1 MQVVSRRSWRLRDKS
16 GTYGFAQSERPTIR
30 RPFFRLRPYRY
41 RMIARMCIPCG
52 AARYVLEYGLQRLI
66 NWKGVLMAIDHVKQ
80 TDPEVASA
88 LGQELSRQ
96 RSSVELIASENFT
109 SQAVIEAMGSVITA
123 VARRSISSRT
133 LHASALASCTVQS
146 LRTSSRTPVQMP
158 TSPHISPR

>member
-41 RMIARMCIPCG
+41 RMIARMCIPVGRAVC
-52 AARYVLEYGLQRLI
+52 ARVRLQRLI

-109 SQAVIEAMGSVITA
+109 
-123 VARRSISSRT
+123 
-133 LHASALASCTVQS
+133 LK
-146 LRTSSRTPVQMP
+146 P
-158 TSPHISPR
+158 

>member
-96 RSSVELIASENFT
+96 RSSVELIASEN
-109 SQAVIEAMGSVITA
+109 
-123 VARRSISSRT
+123 
-133 LHASALASCTVQS
+133 LS
-146 LRTSSRTPVQMP
+146 LI
-158 TSPHISPR
+158 HI

>member
-1 MQVVSRRSWRLRDKS
+1 MQVVSRKSWRLRDKS
-16 GTYGFAQSERPTIR
+16 GSYGFVQSERPTIR

-109 SQAVIEAMGSVITA
+109 SQAVMEAMGSVLTNKYA
-123 VARRSISSRT
+123 EGLAGQALLRRLREGRY
-133 LHASALASCTVQS
+133 HREPCT
-146 LRTSSRTPVQMP
+146 
-158 TSPHISPR
+158 